1 MSRGTE
7 LRAPEIA
14 RLRIRVQRASV
25 SGAAVVR
32 RSERTRSSSASDDE
46 QGGCQGAKSQR
57 AVASN
62 QILQEQFKTMQR
74 RNKLRRFSRT
84 PEGSADNIS
93 GVLSCSRIPTL
104 AVEKAACIINTRH
117 SHVAPLR
124 VARGVL
130 ATPAKRVPRD
140 LAPTLCRVLMMQA
153 VLFAGSY
160 SSA

>member
-7 LRAPEIA
+7 LRASDFERAMRKQLRTLLRASGIA
-14 RLRIRVQRASV
+14 RPTISTNGGSEATSSP
-25 SGAAVVR
+25 SGELCGGVMSEGAR
-32 RSERTRSSSASDDE
+32 ERSEQIQCCRSRRVTTTSDFQCAMREQRT
-46 QGGCQGAKSQR
+46 
-57 AVASN
+57 
-62 QILQEQFKTMQR
+62 TMRR

-93 GVLSCSRIPTL
+93 GVLSCLRIGPL

-130 ATPAKRVPRD
+130 ATPAKRVP
-140 LAPTLCRVLMMQA
+140 AT
-153 VLFAGSY
+153 
-160 SSA
+160 

>member
-32 RSERTRSSSASDDE
+32 RSERTHSSSASDDE

-93 GVLSCSRIPTL
+93 GVLSCCSRIPTL

-140 LAPTLCRVLMMQA
+140 LAP
-153 VLFAGSY
+153 
-160 SSA
+160 